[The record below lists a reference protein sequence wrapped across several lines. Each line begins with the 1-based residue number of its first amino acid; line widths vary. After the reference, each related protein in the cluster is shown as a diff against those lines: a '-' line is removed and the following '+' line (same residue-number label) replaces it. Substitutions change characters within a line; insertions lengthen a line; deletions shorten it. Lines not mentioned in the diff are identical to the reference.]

1 MSFGITAETGNN
13 IQTDGLVLYADA
25 AYKKS
30 YPGSGT
36 VVNDLTSEKT
46 GTLTNVTTDGES
58 FTFDASGENIDFAS
72 HADYNFGD
80 GGFTFEYWLYP
91 TTMNAAYRGVID
103 MRDGSEL
110 NAFSV
115 FLSAN
120 SGYTYYVWINNSR
133 IAYSNITW
141 STNEWQ
147 HGACTW
153 DGSTMKLWHNLQD
166 VTAGGSSYSTTQ
178 VQSRILIGKHHT
190 NAGYRFDGNIGPIKV
205 YNRGLSESELLQNY
219 NAQKE
224 RFGG

>member
-1 MSFGITAETGNN
+1 MAASTGTD
-13 IQTDGLVLYADA
+13 IIDDGLILCTDA
-25 AYKKS
+25 KNTKS

-36 VVNDLTSEKT
+36 SVTDLAGGKT

-91 TTMNAAYRGVID
+91 TTMNATYRGVLD
-103 MRDGSEL
+103 MRNGSEL
-110 NAFSV
+110 NAFSL
-115 FLSAN
+115 FLSTN
-120 SGYTYYVWINNSR
+120 SGYRYYVWINNAR
-133 IAYSNITW
+133 RAYSNTIW
-141 STNEWQ
+141 STNQWQ

-153 DGSTMKLWHNLQD
+153 DGSTMKLWYNLQD

-190 NAGYRFDGNIGPIKV
+190 NANYRFDGNIGPIRV
-205 YNRGLSESELLQNY
+205 YNRGLSESELLQNF
-219 NAQKE
+219 NALRN
-224 RFGG
+224 RFGV